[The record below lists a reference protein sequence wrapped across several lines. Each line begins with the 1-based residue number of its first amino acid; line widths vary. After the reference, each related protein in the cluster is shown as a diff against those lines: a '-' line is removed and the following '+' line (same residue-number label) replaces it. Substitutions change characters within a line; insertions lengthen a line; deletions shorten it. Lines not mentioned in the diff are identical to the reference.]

1 MRINKYLSAK
11 GVCSR
16 READRLL
23 EAGRITVD
31 GAVAECG
38 QQVDDNN
45 IICIDGSKISN
56 DKPEDILIAFNK
68 PVGIVCTTTNKQG
81 NNNIVDYIGYSER
94 IYPIG
99 RLDKESDGLILLTN
113 NGEITDRILRSV
125 NGHEK
130 EYIVKV
136 NKNITKEK
144 QEKKTAGEKKKEKKD
159 KSKEAENCIYS
170 GWTPAERNLFYRK
183 ISARFFQKKSKT
195 DIWYCWC
202 TYAYPR
208 I

>member
-68 PVGIVCTTTNKQG
+68 PVGSTAAGTAYANTFCSRSNIKARTLING
-81 NNNIVDYIGYSER
+81 NRDN
-94 IYPIG
+94 
-99 RLDKESDGLILLTN
+99 T
-113 NGEITDRILRSV
+113 
-125 NGHEK
+125 
-130 EYIVKV
+130 
-136 NKNITKEK
+136 
-144 QEKKTAGEKKKEKKD
+144 
-159 KSKEAENCIYS
+159 
-170 GWTPAERNLFYRK
+170 
-183 ISARFFQKKSKT
+183 
-195 DIWYCWC
+195 
-202 TYAYPR
+202 
-208 I
+208 

>member
-56 DKPEDILIAFNK
+56 DKPEDILSLLALYVQQLTSREI
-68 PVGIVCTTTNKQG
+68 T
-81 NNNIVDYIGYSER
+81 
-94 IYPIG
+94 
-99 RLDKESDGLILLTN
+99 ILL
-113 NGEITDRILRSV
+113 II
-125 NGHEK
+125 
-130 EYIVKV
+130 
-136 NKNITKEK
+136 
-144 QEKKTAGEKKKEKKD
+144 
-159 KSKEAENCIYS
+159 
-170 GWTPAERNLFYRK
+170 
-183 ISARFFQKKSKT
+183 
-195 DIWYCWC
+195 
-202 TYAYPR
+202 
-208 I
+208 